1 VIETSP
7 KLSHR
12 ELESLGFL
20 RPVFELL
27 PSTFGWSQVPQRPI
41 QLPYLHALY
50 ERMVVV
56 LKT

>member
-27 PSTFGWSQVPQRPI
+27 PNMFGWSQVAQRPI
-41 QLPYLHALY
+41 QLPHLHAPD
-50 ERMVVV
+50 
-56 LKT
+56 